1 MNGWSH
7 VEVLLIYNGV
17 ATYFSWENKKLKELK
32 RYVTFIDELKYVH
45 LLIITTKL
53 HGFGSRYN
61 ILRKIQDFD
70 S

>member
-1 MNGWSH
+1 MGGVMLRFYWFTM
-7 VEVLLIYNGV
+7 ELLLILV
-17 ATYFSWENKKLKELK
+17 KKNKKLKELK
-32 RYVTFIDELKYVH
+32 RYITFIDELKYVH

-61 ILRKIQDFD
+61 ILIKIHGFD

>member
-1 MNGWSH
+1 M
-7 VEVLLIYNGV
+7 ELLLILV
-17 ATYFSWENKKLKELK
+17 KKNKKLKELK
-32 RYVTFIDELKYVH
+32 RYITFIDELKYVH

-61 ILRKIQDFD
+61 ILIKIHGFD

>member
-1 MNGWSH
+1 MLRFNWFTM
-7 VEVLLIYNGV
+7 ELLLILV
-17 ATYFSWENKKLKELK
+17 KKNKKLKELK
-32 RYVTFIDELKYVH
+32 RYITFIDELKYVH

-61 ILRKIQDFD
+61 ILRKIHGFD